1 MQKRQKN
8 NWGTNL
14 KIEICFLSNLNLRQ
28 VWQISI
34 SLQFPPTII
43 KYRDYKKFE
52 SKVFNNN
59 LQVSFKYFDMN
70 NSSFIELKTIFME
83 LLNKVAP
90 LKTKYLRGTYS
101 KFMTKELSKA
111 IILRT
116 KLQNKFLKKG
126 H

>member
-1 MQKRQKN
+1 
-8 NWGTNL
+8 
-14 KIEICFLSNLNLRQ
+14 
-28 VWQISI
+28 
-34 SLQFPPTII
+34 
-43 KYRDYKKFE
+43 
-52 SKVFNNN
+52 
-59 LQVSFKYFDMN
+59 
-70 NSSFIELKTIFME
+70 ME

-90 LKTKYLRGTYS
+90 LKTKYLRANYS